1 MALVRMI
8 IGGLAGVA
16 VAGGVAV
23 LLTPRAVSPPDAIQP
38 PPIPDASSRPA
49 VAEAAQDA
57 EQTAQPDRA
66 APPTGPR
73 LDVAR
78 VERDGAAVFAGTAE
92 PNAVVE
98 LRRDGAVVA
107 TAIADDAGDFVAYGT
122 VAAGEKVARLDLVS
136 RPQGVAGAA
145 TEAPVFVA
153 RPDDGEP
160 NAAPVVAM
168 ATPDGVEVLQ
178 PRALGPDETLSLDS
192 VSFASGGDVVL
203 SGRGPPDAPL
213 LIFAN
218 ARVVGTG
225 RVRSDGRW
233 RADASALRD
242 PGDYTLRVAALDDAG
257 EEIDSVT
264 SPFVRPG
271 REAAEVGPGEVLIQ
285 PGDTLWGVAQN
296 LYGSGARYTVIYG
309 ANRAAI
315 RDPNL
320 IYPGQILTAPPR
332 AAD

>member
-1 MALVRMI
+1 
-8 IGGLAGVA
+8 
-16 VAGGVAV
+16 
-23 LLTPRAVSPPDAIQP
+23 
-38 PPIPDASSRPA
+38 
-49 VAEAAQDA
+49 
-57 EQTAQPDRA
+57 
-66 APPTGPR
+66 
-73 LDVAR
+73 
-78 VERDGAAVFAGTAE
+78 
-92 PNAVVE
+92 
-98 LRRDGAVVA
+98 
-107 TAIADDAGDFVAYGT
+107 
-122 VAAGEKVARLDLVS
+122 
-136 RPQGVAGAA
+136 
-145 TEAPVFVA
+145 
-153 RPDDGEP
+153 
-160 NAAPVVAM
+160 M

-203 SGRGPPDAPL
+203 SGRGPPGAPL

-225 RVRSDGRW
+225 RVRPDGRW

-296 LYGSGARYTVIYG
+296 LYGSGARYTIIYG